1 MTELR
6 ALSILQVSRL
16 SSHTDFFFFLIAER
30 KTGQKLGH

>member
-16 SSHTDFFFFLIAER
+16 SSHTDFFFLIAER